1 MKIRNLFFGVLTAMT
16 VVVAFSSCN
25 DDDDNTYWVRASSS
39 QRATAYA
46 NFTKNGSAGTS
57 RLYYWK
63 DGASRPDTLATPV
76 NWRFTNDSTVVFG
89 SVPDSV
95 FASYFTY
102 DDELR
107 NAIKGASPSAVTITA
122 NINYLSYDGS
132 VYAFINPTA
141 SVLTM
146 DYLNQQQTFQP
157 MFLFNTIY
165 LTLDNDHLAFSMAFA
180 GYKLNSG
187 SDPVRT
193 TSTLNM
199 YFRAQ

>member
-1 MKIRNLFFGVLTAMT
+1 MKIRNLIFGAMT
-16 VVVAFSSCN
+16 VTAVLVGFSSCN
-25 DDDDNTYWVRASSS
+25 DDDDNTYWERASSS
-39 QRATAYA
+39 QRAQAYA
-46 NFTKNGSAGTS
+46 NFTKNGSAGIAK
-57 RLYYWK
+57 LYYWK
-63 DGASRPDTLATPV
+63 DGASRPDSLATPV
-76 NWRFTNDSTVVFG
+76 SWRFTNDSTVVFN

-95 FASYFTY
+95 IASYFTG

-107 NAIKGASPSAVTITA
+107 NAIKGASPSSVVITA
-122 NINYLSYDGS
+122 SLNYLSYDGS

-165 LTLDNDHLAFSMAFA
+165 LTFDNNRLAFSMAFA

-187 SDPVRT
+187 SDPIRT